1 MSDNSAAQM
10 TMADSLLYADTMKT
24 PYVIAFPFKCLY
36 FVADMTNLFIINVG
50 FWQVFFSE
58 FNSFLSCHLPYF
70 LE

>member
-10 TMADSLLYADTMKT
+10 TMADSLLHADTMKT

-50 FWQVFFSE
+50 F
-58 FNSFLSCHLPYF
+58 
-70 LE
+70 